1 MLNSKSA
8 GHNSLTKEFYEHFL
22 NDLKVFSINSLKQS
36 KIDSALPISQRQ
48 AIIKLLVKKDKG
60 KSFVKNWQ
68 AVSLLNVDTKILSK
82 SLKRVAEKLK
92 HALPELISPD
102 QAAYVRNWCV
112 SDSGRLISDLTDMC
126 DVLDIPG
133 TPHVQKSVTKHYVT
147 VLKTVD

>member
-1 MLNSKSA
+1 MLNSKSP

-36 KIDSALPISQRQ
+36 KIDSALTISQRQ
-48 AIIKLLVKKDKG
+48 AIIKLLVKKDKD
-60 KSFVKNWQ
+60 KWYVKNWQ
-68 AVSLLNVDTKILSK
+68 PVSLLNVDTKILSK

-92 HALPELISPD
+92 LALPELISPD
-102 QAAYVRNWCV
+102 QAPYVRNWCI

-126 DVLDIPG
+126 DVLDILG